1 MANRPGTLCTLQPGK
16 AIGGQSNFASTFN
29 WIVSCLK
36 NLRAGK
42 GVKVTWPASDTP
54 EISVDGEGGNDGG
67 GGGGGGGGGESSTT
81 IAFVGTDQSQTR
93 RDKDFIFL
101 SANDSNVTVTC
112 DENSNVITL
121 GVYYT

>member
-1 MANRPGTLCTLQPGK
+1 MATRPGTLCTLKSGM
-16 AIGGQSNFASTFN
+16 AIGAQANFADTFN
-29 WIVSCLK
+29 WVVAALK

-54 EISVDGEGGNDGG
+54 EISIDGEDGNGGGRGG
-67 GGGGGGGGGESSTT
+67 GGGGGGQSSAT
-81 IAFVGTDQSQTR
+81 IAFTGTDQSQTR

-101 SANDSNVTVTC
+101 SATDSNVAVTC

>member
-1 MANRPGTLCTLQPGK
+1 MANRPGTLCNLTPGK
-16 AIGGQSNFASTFN
+16 AIGAQNNFAETFN
-29 WIVSCLK
+29 WVVAAVK

-54 EISVDGEGGNDGG
+54 EISTDGEDGNDGG
-67 GGGGGGGGGESSTT
+67 GGGGGGGGGQSSAT
-81 IAFVGTDQSQTR
+81 IAFKGTDQSQTR

-101 SANDSNVTVTC
+101 SANDSNVAVTC

>member
-1 MANRPGTLCTLQPGK
+1 MANRPGTLCTLKSGM
-16 AIGGQSNFASTFN
+16 AIGAQANFADTFN
-29 WIVSCLK
+29 WVVAALK

-42 GVKVTWPASDTP
+42 GVKITWPASDTP
-54 EISVDGEGGNDGG
+54 EISAEGEDGNGG
-67 GGGGGGGGGESSTT
+67 GGGGGGGGQSSAT
-81 IAFVGTDQSQTR
+81 IAFTGTDQSQTR

-101 SANDSNVTVTC
+101 SANDSNVAVTC

>member
-1 MANRPGTLCTLQPGK
+1 MANRPGTLCNLTPGK
-16 AIGGQSNFASTFN
+16 AIGAQNNFAETFN
-29 WIVSCLK
+29 WVVAALK

-42 GVKVTWPASDTP
+42 GVKITWPASDTP
-54 EISVDGEGGNDGG
+54 EISTDGEDGNGG
-67 GGGGGGGGGESSTT
+67 GGGGGGGGTSSAT
-81 IAFVGTDQSQTR
+81 IAFTGTDQSQTR

-101 SANDSNVTVTC
+101 SANVSNVAVTC

>member
-1 MANRPGTLCTLQPGK
+1 M
-16 AIGGQSNFASTFN
+16 AIGAQANFADTFN
-29 WIVSCLK
+29 WVVAAVK

-54 EISVDGEGGNDGG
+54 EISTDGEDGNGG
-67 GGGGGGGGGESSTT
+67 GGGGTSSAT
-81 IAFVGTDQSQTR
+81 IAFTGTDQSQTR

-101 SANDSNVTVTC
+101 SANDSNVAVTC